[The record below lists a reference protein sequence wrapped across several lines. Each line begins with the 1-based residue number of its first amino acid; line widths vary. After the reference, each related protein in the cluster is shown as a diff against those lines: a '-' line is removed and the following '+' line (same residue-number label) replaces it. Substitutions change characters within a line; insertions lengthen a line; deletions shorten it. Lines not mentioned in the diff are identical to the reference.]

1 MKEKV
6 ERMSS
11 VLSSLHA
18 KLGALECENAKLN
31 SQLQETSTRTK
42 MVVKEALDLS
52 SSEKEEL
59 EK

>member
-18 KLGALECENAKLN
+18 NLGALECENAKLN
-31 SQLQETSTRTK
+31 SQLRETSTRTK